1 MLQLNTIKFYS
12 ILPYS
17 SQNSDYTANAELT
30 IGSEYQNWYSIISP
44 SDLFSL
50 FTLKLYYPS
59 AFQNGIVEVK
69 DGYDFLNSVDTYSE
83 IQKNADQE
91 IAMYKSQLFNLD
103 KNIQELELIQKNLE
117 DQEKIMDAEA
127 QMLEYYEQRE
137 VIQNKIERIRSEL
150 N

>member
-1 MLQLNTIKFYS
+1 
-12 ILPYS
+12 
-17 SQNSDYTANAELT
+17 
-30 IGSEYQNWYSIISP
+30 
-44 SDLFSL
+44 
-50 FTLKLYYPS
+50 
-59 AFQNGIVEVK
+59 
-69 DGYDFLNSVDTYSE
+69 
-83 IQKNADQE
+83 
-91 IAMYKSQLFNLD
+91 MYKSQLFNLD